1 METQLLSTDTE
12 EGFNEALELAVAQ
25 LRQGEVVAVPTET
38 VYGLA
43 ANALEASS
51 VEKIF
56 TAKDRPAQN
65 PIIVHVSSESMARD
79 CVAQWPES
87 AGKLANAFWP
97 GPLTLVLPKADTI
110 PGNVVAGGTTVGVRW
125 PGHPFIQQLIT
136 ACDFPLAAPSANLS
150 NHISPPS
157 AEHVKSQME
166 GRIPLIIDGGPAQVG
181 IESTVV
187 DLSGDSVRVLR
198 PGMIS
203 MEAIEAVLSDAVITA
218 GKDECVLKSP
228 GQLERHYAPNAR
240 LLVLNWK
247 DEEDLENQI
256 SYSRTPHDRVHVIAH
271 THVVGGTRFGRVSTL
286 PREAQAYAQVLY
298 GELHRCDKEGA
309 ELICVEAPPTGPE
322 WVAINDRLSRAGG

>member
-110 PGNVVAGGTTVGVRW
+110 PGNVVAGGATVGVRW
-125 PGHPFIQQLIT
+125 PSHPFIQQLIT
-136 ACDFPLAAPSANLS
+136 ACSFPLAAPSANLS
-150 NHISPPS
+150 NHISPTS

-203 MEAIEAVLSDAVITA
+203 MEAIEAVLSDGAITV
-218 GKDECVLKSP
+218 GKDVGVLKSP

-271 THVVGGTRFGRVSTL
+271 THVVGGTRFGRVSVL

-298 GELHRCDKEGA
+298 GELHRCDQEGA
-309 ELICVEAPPTGPE
+309 ELICVEAPPDDPE

>member
-110 PGNVVAGGTTVGVRW
+110 PGNVVAGGATVGVRW
-125 PGHPFIQQLIT
+125 PSHPFIQQLIT
-136 ACDFPLAAPSANLS
+136 ACSFPLAAPSANLS
-150 NHISPPS
+150 NHISPTS

-166 GRIPLIIDGGPAQVG
+166 GRIPLIIDGGPTQVG

-198 PGMIS
+198 PGMVS
-203 MEAIEAVLSDAVITA
+203 MEAIEAVLSDGAITV
-218 GKDECVLKSP
+218 GKDVGVLKSP

-271 THVVGGTRFGRVSTL
+271 THVVGGTRFGRVSVL

-298 GELHRCDKEGA
+298 GELHRCDQEGA
-309 ELICVEAPPTGPE
+309 ELICVEAPPDDPE

>member
-12 EGFNEALELAVAQ
+12 EGFNEALELAVTQ
-25 LRQGEVVAVPTET
+25 LRQREVVAVPTET

-43 ANALEASS
+43 ANALEVAS

-79 CVAQWPES
+79 CVVQWPES

-97 GPLTLVLPKADTI
+97 GPLTLVLPKADSVPDI
-110 PGNVVAGGTTVGVRW
+110 VVAGGTTVGVRL
-125 PGHPFIQQLIT
+125 PSHPFMQQLIT

-150 NHISPPS
+150 NHISPTS

-166 GRIPLIIDGGPAQVG
+166 GRIPLIVDGGPAQVG
-181 IESTVV
+181 IESTVG

-203 MEAIEAVLSDAVITA
+203 MEAIKAVLSDGVITA
-218 GKDECVLKSP
+218 GKDVGVLKSP
-228 GQLERHYAPNAR
+228 GQLARHYAPNAR
-240 LLVLNWK
+240 LLVLSWK

-271 THVVGGTRFGRVSTL
+271 THVVGGTRFGRVSML

-309 ELICVEAPPTGPE
+309 ELICVEAPPDNPE

>member
-1 METQLLSTDTE
+1 M
-12 EGFNEALELAVAQ
+12 
-25 LRQGEVVAVPTET
+25 
-38 VYGLA
+38 
-43 ANALEASS
+43 
-51 VEKIF
+51 
-56 TAKDRPAQN
+56 
-65 PIIVHVSSESMARD
+65 
-79 CVAQWPES
+79 
-87 AGKLANAFWP
+87 
-97 GPLTLVLPKADTI
+97 
-110 PGNVVAGGTTVGVRW
+110 GVRW
-125 PGHPFIQQLIT
+125 PSHPFMQELIT
-136 ACDFPLAAPSANLS
+136 ACGFPLAAPSANLS
-150 NHISPPS
+150 NHISPTS
-157 AEHVKSQME
+157 AEHVKRQME

-187 DLSGDSVRVLR
+187 DLSGGSVRVLR

-218 GKDECVLKSP
+218 GKDVGVLKSP

-271 THVVGGTRFGRVSTL
+271 THVVGGTRFGRVSML

-322 WVAINDRLSRAGG
+322 WVSINDRLTRAGG

>member
-56 TAKDRPAQN
+56 TGKDRPAQN

-110 PGNVVAGGTTVGVRW
+110 PGNVVAGGATVGVRW
-125 PGHPFIQQLIT
+125 PSHPFMQKLIT
-136 ACDFPLAAPSANLS
+136 ACSFPLAAPSANLS
-150 NHISPPS
+150 NHISPTS

-203 MEAIEAVLSDAVITA
+203 MEAIEAVLSDGAITV

-271 THVVGGTRFGRVSTL
+271 THVVGGTRFGRVSVL

-298 GELHRCDKEGA
+298 GELHRCDQEGA
-309 ELICVEAPPTGPE
+309 ELICVEAPPDDPE

>member
-1 METQLLSTDTE
+1 VETQLLSTDTE

-56 TAKDRPAQN
+56 TGKDRPAQN

-110 PGNVVAGGTTVGVRW
+110 PGNVVAGGATVGVRW
-125 PGHPFIQQLIT
+125 PSHPFIQQLIT
-136 ACDFPLAAPSANLS
+136 ACSFPLAAPSANLS
-150 NHISPPS
+150 NHISPTS

-203 MEAIEAVLSDAVITA
+203 MEAIEAVLSDGAITV

-271 THVVGGTRFGRVSTL
+271 THVVGGTRFGRVSML

-298 GELHRCDKEGA
+298 GELHRCDQEGA
-309 ELICVEAPPTGPE
+309 ELICVEAPPDDPE

>member
-110 PGNVVAGGTTVGVRW
+110 PGNVVAGGATVGVRW
-125 PGHPFIQQLIT
+125 PSHPFIQQLIT
-136 ACDFPLAAPSANLS
+136 ACSFPLAAPSANLS
-150 NHISPPS
+150 NHISPTS

-203 MEAIEAVLSDAVITA
+203 MEAIEAVLSDGAITV

-247 DEEDLENQI
+247 DEEDLEDQI
-256 SYSRTPHDRVHVIAH
+256 SYSRTPHDRVHVMAH
-271 THVVGGTRFGRVSTL
+271 THVVGGTRFGRVSVL

-298 GELHRCDKEGA
+298 GELHKCDKEGA
-309 ELICVEAPPTGPE
+309 ELICVEAPPDDPE

>member
-125 PGHPFIQQLIT
+125 PGHPFMQQLIT

-150 NHISPPS
+150 NHISPTS

-203 MEAIEAVLSDAVITA
+203 MEAIKAVLSDGVITV
-218 GKDECVLKSP
+218 GKDVGVLKSP

-271 THVVGGTRFGRVSTL
+271 THVVGGTRFGRVSML

-298 GELHRCDKEGA
+298 GELHQCDQEGA
-309 ELICVEAPPTGPE
+309 ELICVEAPPDDPE

>member
-12 EGFNEALELAVAQ
+12 EGFNKALELAVAQ

-43 ANALEASS
+43 ANALELAS

-79 CVAQWPES
+79 CVARWPES
-87 AGKLANAFWP
+87 AAALAKAFWP
-97 GPLTLVLPKADTI
+97 GPLALVLLKADSI
-110 PGNVVAGGTTVGVRW
+110 PDNVVAGGTTVGVRW
-125 PGHPFIQQLIT
+125 PSHPFMQKLIT
-136 ACDFPLAAPSANLS
+136 ACGFPLAAPSANLS
-150 NHISPPS
+150 NHISPTS
-157 AEHVKSQME
+157 AEHVRSQMK

-187 DLSGDSVRVLR
+187 DLSVDSVRVLR

-203 MEAIEAVLSDAVITA
+203 MGAIEAVLSDGDIKA
-218 GKDECVLKSP
+218 GKDEGVLKSP
-228 GQLERHYAPNAR
+228 GQLKRHYAPNAR

-271 THVVGGTRFGRVSTL
+271 THVVGGTRFGRVTVF
-286 PREAQAYAQVLY
+286 PREVEAYARALY
-298 GELHRCDKEGA
+298 NELHQCDKEGA
-309 ELICVEAPPTGPE
+309 ELICVEAPPDDSE
-322 WVAINDRLSRAGG
+322 WVAINDRLTRAGG